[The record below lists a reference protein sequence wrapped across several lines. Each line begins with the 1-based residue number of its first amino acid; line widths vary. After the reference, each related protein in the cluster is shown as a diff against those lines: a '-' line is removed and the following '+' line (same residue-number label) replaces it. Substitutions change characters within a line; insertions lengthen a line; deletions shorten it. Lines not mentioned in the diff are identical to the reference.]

1 MDRRSRDLQSR
12 ISDVRRR
19 LRAMRTVT
27 NTSSAQIEG
36 GETVIDEDGG
46 LIFGSG
52 GRLTLGGSTIAD
64 STGEPIISREGVL
77 SVDSFMVYGDV
88 LSASDYL
95 FQREVFEIAV
105 VDTTEVGS
113 LIAPVEMNFP
123 DWSSSALADYS
134 ITLNT
139 RIPSINSN
147 KVTVYLN
154 GKPVARPRSN
164 SIGDVYLNSFVT
176 RRHYPDDPTPTIEV
190 VVDEEV
196 LPTIESVVRI
206 TTSGVYTA

>member
-1 MDRRSRDLQSR
+1 MDLQSR

-27 NTSSAQIEG
+27 NTASAQISG
-36 GETVIDEDGG
+36 GETVIDEDGS

-52 GRLTLGGSTIAD
+52 GRLTLGGSTI
-64 STGEPIISREGVL
+64 SNSVGEPILDREGVL
-77 SVDSFMVYGDV
+77 NVDYFTVYGDV

-95 FQREVFEIAV
+95 FQREVFDEVV

-113 LIAPVEMNFP
+113 FAAPVTLDFP
-123 DWSSSALADYS
+123 DWSSSALVNYH

-139 RIPSINSN
+139 RISSANSN
-147 KVTVYLN
+147 KVTIYLN
-154 GKPVARPRSN
+154 GKPVARPRST

-176 RRHYPDDPTPTIEV
+176 RRHFPEGPTPTVTME
-190 VVDEEV
+190 VDEPV
-196 LPTIESVVRI
+196 LPMVG
-206 TTSGVYTA
+206 SGVNVSMAGVYLV